1 MTSSEPTLAL
11 RKEDLLW
18 QVVEGDI
25 VAFDFP
31 SGVYFATNRTGAL
44 LWERLRTGAT
54 RSELVQAICDRY
66 KITPEQARSAV
77 DDFVSQLSAR
87 GFLE

>member
-11 RKEDLLW
+11 RKEDLIW

-31 SGVYFATNRTGAL
+31 SGVYFTTNRTGAL

-54 RSELVQAICDRY
+54 RGELVQALGDRY
-66 KITPEQARSAV
+66 KITPERARWAV

-87 GFLE
+87 GLLE